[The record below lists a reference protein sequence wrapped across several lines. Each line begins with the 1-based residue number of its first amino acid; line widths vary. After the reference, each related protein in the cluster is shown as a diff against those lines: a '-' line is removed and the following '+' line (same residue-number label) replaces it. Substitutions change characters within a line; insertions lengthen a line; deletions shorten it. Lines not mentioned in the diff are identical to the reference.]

1 MFKWSQGGEDDVLKR
16 ASEEIALRGHQLIKA
31 QHGFKQ
37 LSLTLIWLV
46 NAKEEEASTDK
57 QHNREKTAI

>member
-31 QHGFKQ
+31 KHGFKQ

-46 NAKEEEASTDK
+46 NIKEEEASTDK